1 MRRAECSA
9 RRTVNE
15 DQKINKIFKLIINR
29 RKIMAMSLK
38 TALRMISAA
47 QDKSGEIGVPV
58 CIAVVDRGGNLV
70 AQHCMDGAM
79 LISQT
84 LSLNKA
90 YTAVATTMATSEL
103 AKYSQPG
110 QPFYGVHTC
119 NFGRI
124 TIFAGGLPVLDQGE
138 IVGGIG
144 VSGGSSEQDVA
155 VAEAGRSAFEH

>member
-1 MRRAECSA
+1 
-9 RRTVNE
+9 
-15 DQKINKIFKLIINR
+15 
-29 RKIMAMSLK
+29 MAMSLK